1 MYGKDSLDPTLLVV
15 ALCAF
20 AFLAGFLDAVVGG
33 GGLIQVPALLI
44 LMPDTPIAT
53 LLGTNKC
60 VSIFGTSA
68 AVWQYARHVVLPWRA
83 ILPAALTALAFGYAG
98 AATVS
103 RLDPQALR
111 PLILGVLVLVLGY
124 TLWRKDFGTLHAP
137 RLGRAAQV
145 IAGLATGA
153 AIGFYDGFF
162 GPGTG
167 SFLVL
172 AFVGVFGFSFLHASA
187 SAKIINAVT
196 NVAAI
201 AYFVPRGHVLA
212 SVALP
217 MAAFNLAGGWIGSRV
232 AIRRGSG
239 FVRLLFL
246 FIVGAL
252 ILRFALDVFRP
263 A

>member
-1 MYGKDSLDPTLLVV
+1 MNIEPTWLIV
-15 ALCAF
+15 ALCGF

-44 LMPDTPIAT
+44 LMPDTAIAT

-68 AVWQYARHVVLPWRA
+68 AVWQYSRHVQLPWRA
-83 ILPAALTALAFGYAG
+83 ILPTTLTALLFGYAG

-103 RLDPQALR
+103 HLHPDALR
-111 PLILGVLVLVLGY
+111 PLILVVLVAVLAY
-124 TLWRKDFGTLHAP
+124 TLWRKDFGALHAP
-137 RLGRAAQV
+137 RLGRHAQV
-145 IAGLATGA
+145 CAGLLTGA
-153 AIGFYDGFF
+153 TIGFYDGFF

-172 AFVGVFGFSFLHASA
+172 AFVALFGFSFLHASA
-187 SAKIINAVT
+187 AAKIVNAVT
-196 NVAAI
+196 NLAAI
-201 AYFVPRGHVLA
+201 AYFVPRGHVIPAL
-212 SVALP
+212 ALP
-217 MAAFNLAGGWIGSRV
+217 MAACNLAGGLFGSRL

-239 FVRLLFL
+239 FVRVLFL
-246 FIVGAL
+246 FVVGLL
-252 ILRFALDVFRP
+252 ILRFAFDVLKP

>member
-1 MYGKDSLDPTLLVV
+1 MSIEPTWLIA
-15 ALCAF
+15 ALCGF

-44 LMPDTPIAT
+44 LMPDTAIAT

-68 AVWQYARHVVLPWRA
+68 AVWQYSRHVQLPWHA
-83 ILPAALTALAFGYAG
+83 ILPTALTALLFGYAG

-103 RLDPQALR
+103 HLDPRALR
-111 PLILGVLVLVLGY
+111 PLILIVLVVVLAY
-124 TLWRKDFGTLHAP
+124 TLWRKDFGALHAP
-137 RLGRAAQV
+137 RLGRIAQ
-145 IAGLATGA
+145 IGAGLATGA

-172 AFVGVFGFSFLHASA
+172 AFVALFGFSFLHGSA
-187 SAKIINAVT
+187 AAKIVNAVT
-196 NVAAI
+196 NLAAI
-201 AYFVPRGHVLA
+201 AYFVPRGHVIPSL
-212 SVALP
+212 ALP
-217 MAAFNLAGGWIGSRV
+217 MAACNLAGGLIGSRL

-239 FVRLLFL
+239 FVRVLFL
-246 FIVGAL
+246 VVVGLLIV
-252 ILRFALDVFRP
+252 RFAFDVLAKP
-263 A
+263 